1 MTLTSFHHAQRAFAQ
16 NITGITT
23 PCPLPLCDTWPT
35 LPLTTQ
41 QEDILVRTLA
51 DSGLKATD
59 HVWLQVGQWGIPLG
73 ERLLELIQRMGLPVH
88 VQLVDPDFQGWLL
101 SQCTPDQA
109 AAYGIAMADKMADV
123 TRRFSLLPMND
134 VPPTFKIP
142 SEIGKSYQDAMK
154 HLREKS
160 MSGAIHSTLTMLPT
174 PETATLD
181 GMSFDDLIDLYVSM
195 CDQPWDEIGT
205 AHGHLIAT
213 LNATTDLR
221 ITNTDGTDIRMSL
234 TDTDGTPFTFCNSLT
249 KRNVPGSEVF
259 SAPRRDSVNGII
271 VAKGTFMAEHKGAG
285 LIRDLTLHFKDGQ
298 IVDFDA
304 AEGRDHFAGY
314 LDRDPANRYVGE
326 LGIGTNPYLK
336 RHVCNGLL
344 VEKIGGSFHL
354 ALGDAYTMTDYL
366 GDPVHINNGN
376 KTKSGDHWDIT
387 TMLYGKGGVMTA
399 DGTDIMRDG
408 LFLDPQLDVL
418 NRGWAALPAN
428 CIPPYWANRSKA
440 FFD

>member
-16 NITGITT
+16 HITGITT

-35 LPLTTQ
+35 LPLTEG
-41 QEDILVRTLA
+41 QEDILVATLT
-51 DSGLKATD
+51 DSGLKPTD
-59 HVWLQVGQWGIPLG
+59 QVWLQIGQWGTALG
-73 ERLLELIQRMGLPVH
+73 TRLLEHIRQAGLPVH

-101 SQCTPDQA
+101 SQCTADQA
-109 AAYGIAMADKMADV
+109 AAYGAAMAEQLQNA
-123 TRRFSLLPMND
+123 TRRFSLYPLND
-134 VPPTFKIP
+134 KPPAYIASP
-142 SEIGKSYQDAMK
+142 EAGKAYQAALK
-154 HLREKS
+154 HLRERS

-174 PETATLD
+174 PATAALD
-181 GMSFDDLIDLYVSM
+181 GLSFDDLIDLYVSM
-195 CDQPWDEIGT
+195 CDQPWDAIGA
-205 AHGHLIAT
+205 AHGHLITT
-213 LNATTDLR
+213 LNAAHDLR
-221 ITNTDGTDIRMSL
+221 ITNSDGTDIRMCL
-234 TDTDGTPFTFCNSLT
+234 TDHDGRPFTFCNSLT

-259 SAPRRDSVNGII
+259 SAPRRDSVDGII

-314 LDRDPANRYVGE
+314 LARDPANHYVGE

-376 KTKSGDHWDIT
+376 KTVSGDHWDIT

-408 LFLDPQLDVL
+408 VFLDPRLDVL
-418 NRGWAALPAN
+418 NRGWAALPSSE
-428 CIPPYWANRSKA
+428 IPARWQNRKT
-440 FFD
+440 FLY